1 MPSAGFRPIGL
12 SNGQSPL
19 FDPVVT
25 VSGERD
31 LGVSI
36 VLTMWLGIAA
46 ALCAA
51 GGAAASEPL
60 SRPGIDAPV
69 LAKLGPHGVGLRSI
83 VLTDREQPDVQVHG
97 PATPVATT
105 PGRVLPVDIWY
116 PATVR
121 ASAKPV
127 TYSDQLP
134 SEPPR
139 KPAAFMVQGL
149 AVRGAPAVAGRYP
162 LVIVSHGYSGTPAA
176 MTWLAENLASKGYVV
191 AAIHHRDPDISDAT
205 KAGQPLLRRPLDI
218 RFVARALLAQ
228 ARAGTLPGVD
238 PELVAVIGYSM
249 GGYGSL
255 TVAGAGLDPTG
266 RAAFGGVLLKPYLRG
281 GVRATDLSIPGLK
294 AVAVMAP
301 AGGGTGFKAWGP
313 AGLADLKTPLLV
325 IAGDRDRTVGF
336 ADGVRTIYE
345 QATHADRYLL
355 VFQNGGHNLG
365 MNAAPDQM
373 KSQLWDQDWFEDPV
387 WSKTRTAAIQQH
399 FITAFL
405 DYWVKGDQSRLAY
418 LTTDTAL
425 SNATKWPVGGPP
437 GYAAISPGGAGA
449 TWKGFPRNHAVGLE
463 LHHAPPA
470 P

>member
-1 MPSAGFRPIGL
+1 M
-12 SNGQSPL
+12 
-19 FDPVVT
+19 
-25 VSGERD
+25 
-31 LGVSI
+31 
-36 VLTMWLGIAA
+36 VLKSWLGIAA
-46 ALCAA
+46 AILLA
-51 GGAAASEPL
+51 GGPAASEPL
-60 SRPGIDAPV
+60 SRAGIDAPV
-69 LAKLGPHGVGLRSI
+69 LAQLGPHGVGLRSI
-83 VLTDREQPDVQVHG
+83 ILTDREQPDLQTRG
-97 PATPVATT
+97 PATSGVAA

-121 ASAKPV
+121 AGGKPV

-139 KPAAFMVQGL
+139 KPAAFTVRGL
-149 AVRGAPAVAGRYP
+149 AVRGAPAVAGRHP

-176 MTWLAENLASKGYVV
+176 MTWLTENLASKGYVV
-191 AAIHHRDPDISDAT
+191 AAIHHRDPDISDAA

-218 RFVARALLAQ
+218 SFVARALLAQ
-228 ARAGTLPGVD
+228 AHAGTLPGVD
-238 PELVAVIGYSM
+238 PERVAVIGYSM

-266 RAAFGGVLLKPYLRG
+266 RAAFAGILLKPDLRG
-281 GVRATDLSIPGLK
+281 GAKATDLSIPGLK

-313 AGLADLKTPLLV
+313 QGLADLKTPLLV

-365 MNAAPDQM
+365 MNAAPAQM
-373 KSQLWDQDWFEDPV
+373 RDQLWDLDWFEDPV

-405 DYWVKGDQSRLAY
+405 DYWVKGDQSRLPY
-418 LTTDTAL
+418 LTTDTPF
-425 SNATKWPVGGPP
+425 SNATRWPTKGPA
-437 GYAAISPGGAGA
+437 GYGAISPGGPGA
-449 TWKGFPRNHAVGLE
+449 TWNGFPRNHAIGLE
-463 LHHAPPA
+463 LHHAAAA